1 MFYFL
6 YFLTSASERKVRV
19 TLLVSCWCCKLITIL
34 MPAHLDTWENTNTF
48 LFSLGLESIQWVLT
62 RAVTFDSSS
71 TCFFCTN
78 TLFRYFQTLDGGT
91 WVGLVWRALMNL
103 RMQTL
108 KNFFLSFKDT
118 HITVN
123 FFVSCILWCLYSI
136 FVLVN
141 LWSLLMKVCMQLRS
155 AHYNALTRPDG
166 PNPVRILE
174 RLPKSKPQL
183 EWQPG
188 NREVKFQI

>member
-6 YFLTSASERKVRV
+6 YFLTAASERKVRV
-19 TLLVSCWCCKLITIL
+19 TLLVLQID
-34 MPAHLDTWENTNTF
+34 HDLDAGALGCQYF
-48 LFSLGLESIQWVLT
+48 PLFLGLRINARSFDTCCNFWWFKFGSVQVLL
-62 RAVTFDSSS
+62 
-71 TCFFCTN
+71 
-78 TLFRYFQTLDGGT
+78 LFRYFQTLDGAT
-91 WVGLVWRALMNL
+91 WVGLVWGALMNL

-166 PNPVRILE
+166 PNLVRILE

>member
-6 YFLTSASERKVRV
+6 YFLLGCIWEESQGDTVGE
-19 TLLVSCWCCKLITIL
+19 LLVLQID
-34 MPAHLDTWENTNTF
+34 HDLDAGALGYLRDHQYF
-48 LFSLGLESIQWVLT
+48 PLFLGLRINAMSFDTCCNFWWFKSGSVQVLL
-62 RAVTFDSSS
+62 
-71 TCFFCTN
+71 
-78 TLFRYFQTLDGGT
+78 LFRYFQTLDGAT
-91 WVGLVWRALMNL
+91 WVGLVWGALMNL

-166 PNPVRILE
+166 PNLVRILE